1 MTSFLLRADGV
12 LRGASWITRSS
23 RPWTATRDLVL
34 CVCLFGLTYGA
45 AMGTFGGLTGDRPL
59 QVLYS
64 ACKVPLLLLGT
75 FLLSL
80 PSFAVINTLFGLRRD
95 LGEAIRAVV
104 AAQAGVA
111 TVLASLAPFTLLWYV
126 SAVSYQVAILFNAAM
141 FTIASLAGQRL
152 LRRYYQ
158 PLIARNRR
166 HRVLLRT
173 WIVVY
178 AFVGIQMGWMF
189 RPFIGSPNTPVQFF
203 REETWGNAYVIV
215 ARLLWQVIAL

>member
-1 MTSFLLRADGV
+1 
-12 LRGASWITRSS
+12 
-23 RPWTATRDLVL
+23 
-34 CVCLFGLTYGA
+34 
-45 AMGTFGGLTGDRPL
+45 MGTFGGLTGDRPL